1 MSKPTLEST
10 ILNLAHSYAEPAD
23 LLKAV
28 RKVHP
33 SASKKDIMHATLRT
47 MIEAAEGKE
56 GIARHLHKLVM
67 DNRSGEF
74 EGA

>member
-1 MSKPTLEST
+1 MSKTTLEST
-10 ILNLAHSYAEPAD
+10 ILKLAHRYAEPAD

-28 RKVHP
+28 RKEHP
-33 SASKKDIMHATLRT
+33 VATKKDIIHAALRT
-47 MIEAAEGKE
+47 MIEAAESE
-56 GIARHLHKLVM
+56 GGVARHLHRLVM